1 MKVLLKRKQKR
12 KGMSKYDP
20 RPFTLVELVGR
31 QAVITRGDTTL
42 RRETQKIKKF
52 HEPSPQPTKT
62 KTHLS
67 QEDDWEETSYVKSS
81 NSRERDRGEGIEN
94 RQNETTTEPEE
105 VGQIQEGE
113 RASSEINT
121 EPARR
126 SLRENRGRPPAR
138 FGEWT
143 NK

>member
-1 MKVLLKRKQKR
+1 MDHVLVRGKIGQIVPKKQK
-12 KGMSKYDP
+12 D
-20 RPFTLVELVGR
+20 
-31 QAVITRGDTTL
+31 
-42 RRETQKIKKF
+42 
-52 HEPSPQPTKT
+52 
-62 KTHLS
+62 
-67 QEDDWEETSYVKSS
+67 
-81 NSRERDRGEGIEN
+81 